1 MFFDLLDSICKENGT
16 TVTAV
21 LVAVGLSK
29 GSIRNWKNGVL
40 PKYQTRLKIANY
52 LGVPVERLMTEQ
64 EIEEEKKQHEQ
75 IEKLVEDVARKVL
88 PLFRKQ
94 ILMNFRMLLI
104 KKWKEKAKI
113 LKTIY
118 LAISNLKNLKK
129 EMIE

>member
-64 EIEEEKKQHEQ
+64 EIE
-75 IEKLVEDVARKVL
+75 KLVEDVARKVSSPL
-88 PLFRKQ
+88 PKANFDELSYAAYQEMEGESEDFKND
-94 ILMNFRMLLI
+94 ILSYI
-104 KKWKEKAKI
+104 KF
-113 LKTIY
+113 
-118 LAISNLKNLKK
+118 KK
-129 EMIE
+129 SQKGND

>member
-75 IEKLVEDVARKVL
+75 IEKLVEDVARKVSSPL
-88 PLFRKQ
+88 PKT
-94 ILMNFRMLLI
+94 NFDELSYAAYQEM
-104 KKWKEKAKI
+104 EGESEDF
-113 LKTIY
+113 KTIY
-118 LAISNLKNLKK
+118 LAISNLRNLKK

>member
-75 IEKLVEDVARKVL
+75 IEKLVEDVARKVSSPL
-88 PLFRKQ
+88 PKANFDELSYAAYQDRK
-94 ILMNFRMLLI
+94 
-104 KKWKEKAKI
+104 
-113 LKTIY
+113 
-118 LAISNLKNLKK
+118 SVV
-129 EMIE
+129 

>member
-1 MFFDLLDSICKENGT
+1 VFFDLLDSICKENGT

-75 IEKLVEDVARKVL
+75 IEKLVEDVARKVSSPL
-88 PLFRKQ
+88 PKTNFDELSYAAYQEMEGESEDFKND
-94 ILMNFRMLLI
+94 ILSYI
-104 KKWKEKAKI
+104 KF
-113 LKTIY
+113 
-118 LAISNLKNLKK
+118 KK
-129 EMIE
+129 SQKGND

>member
-64 EIEEEKKQHEQ
+64 EIEEEKKALE
-75 IEKLVEDVARKVL
+75 EYSSTASAGSSLGEAL
-88 PLFRKQ
+88 G
-94 ILMNFRMLLI
+94 
-104 KKWKEKAKI
+104 EA
-113 LKTIY
+113 
-118 LAISNLKNLKK
+118 LKK
-129 EMIE
+129 NA